1 MKKLLTFVILSCSVA
16 FGGDVNPK
24 SNYATLNDNEVK
36 IELSA
41 AKKYMQ
47 SIMQVTTLKYNNS
60 KIQTDENGLEFID
73 LCKHRIV
80 AGIDYE
86 DKCIINQFDD
96 EAISSIAKYF
106 IKAKSIDE
114 EFRIYKQNDSVKLPK
129 SNSYDYSNDGS
140 LKWDGVGEWYLWD
153 DKGGLW
159 LVGRGYDSGSVAI
172 FTQKGEFI
180 EVIYRWNIFW

>member
-1 MKKLLTFVILSCSVA
+1 MKKLLAFVILSCSVA
-16 FGGDVNPK
+16 FGGDTSTK
-24 SNYATLNDNEVK
+24 SNPMPLSDDEAK

-47 SIMQVTTLKYNNS
+47 SIMQVTTLKYDSS

-86 DKCIINQFDD
+86 DKCIINQFDG
-96 EAISSIAKYF
+96 EAISGIAKYF

-114 EFRIYKQNDSVKLPK
+114 AFKIYKQNDNIELPK

-140 LKWDGVGEWYLWD
+140 LKADGVGEWYLWD

-180 EVIYRWNIFW
+180 EVIYQWNMFW